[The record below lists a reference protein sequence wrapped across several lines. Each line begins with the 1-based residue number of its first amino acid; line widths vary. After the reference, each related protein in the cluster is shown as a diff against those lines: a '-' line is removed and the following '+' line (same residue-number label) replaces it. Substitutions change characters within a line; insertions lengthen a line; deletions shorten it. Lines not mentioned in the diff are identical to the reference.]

1 MRILSSRFKDPCD
14 YIESVWVVRENIPGF
29 ILYMCMC
36 VWCACVFAYVW
47 GVQTHMCVEARGWW
61 KVYIFS
67 IALYI
72 ICWGR
77 ISHLNS
83 ELASWT
89 SQASQA
95 ILQFSPNLKNLNFV
109 DVRKQVI
116 LVFLSQA
123 FCAWCDNLKFIL
135 QVTQFPS
142 FSEIKLCCLY
152 IQHFLL
158 STDGIHIGFISWLF
172 VNSAQETWMHIYLG
186 DMLGF
191 LWVYI
196 WEYYS

>member
-14 YIESVWVVRENIPGF
+14 NIESVWVVRENIPGF

-47 GVQTHMCVEARGWW
+47 GVQTYMCVEARGWW

-72 ICWGR
+72 ICWGS

-95 ILQFSPNLKNLNFV
+95 ILQFSSNLKKPKFCGCEKTGDTCLLESGFLCLMWQS
-109 DVRKQVI
+109 QVHATGYTISFFQWDKTLLFIYTAFSFIYWWHSYLFHI
-116 LVFLSQA
+116 LVICQ
-123 FCAWCDNLKFIL
+123 
-135 QVTQFPS
+135 
-142 FSEIKLCCLY
+142 
-152 IQHFLL
+152 
-158 STDGIHIGFISWLF
+158 
-172 VNSAQETWMHIYLG
+172 
-186 DMLGF
+186 
-191 LWVYI
+191 
-196 WEYYS
+196 